1 VAPLQF
7 TPGQL
12 RSTVGLSKET
22 FRHWKRVVPAFSNR
36 RGHSPAFTPGD
47 VLASAILRGLTNSC
61 GIRIGRLSEAV
72 TKIFD
77 ACNRMSWAALSDQ
90 VLVVNLPSGS
100 CNIVPKAIALPTDRT
115 AIVYPLA
122 SIIEDV
128 KTELLH
134 TERWSAKPH
143 LSLAPD
149 QPVAGSNEQR
159 RAG

>member
-1 VAPLQF
+1 MAPLQF

-22 FRHWKRVVPAFSNR
+22 FRHWKRVIPAFSNR
-36 RGHSPAFTPGD
+36 RGHSPTFTPGD

-72 TKIFD
+72 AKIFD
-77 ACNRMSWAALSDQ
+77 ACNRLSWVALSDH

-100 CNIVPKAIALPTDRT
+100 CNIVPKATAMPTDRT
-115 AIVYPLA
+115 AIIYPLA
-122 SIIEDV
+122 SVIEDV
-128 KTELLH
+128 KAELLY
-134 TERWSAKPH
+134 TGQWSAQPH

-149 QPVAGSNEQR
+149 QPDAGSIEQR